1 MQVVVGD
8 EQLNI
13 DFRGPSVGHIPGYLA
28 IGEKAGTEQPSW
40 DDYVD
45 LLMQQWY
52 QLLDSSSSADEH
64 LVHEFL
70 ERHPSDH
77 RGSRKIEHI
86 GTAHDDAELELWRQS
101 RGSVWPPGRRGWA
114 WASTTKPSW
123 SGREAPPSDRAAVL
137 TALALVHT
145 YAWPAERASK
155 LVTNTQ
161 RLQRANMPRGA
172 PVRRPPRVC
181 CLF

>member
-13 DFRGPSVGHIPGYLA
+13 DFRGPFVGHIPGYLA

-101 RGSVWPPGRRGWA
+101 RGSRWPPGRRRPGVA
-114 WASTTKPSW
+114 GKHRLATGPPFS
-123 SGREAPPSDRAAVL
+123 PPSL
-137 TALALVHT
+137 
-145 YAWPAERASK
+145 
-155 LVTNTQ
+155 
-161 RLQRANMPRGA
+161 
-172 PVRRPPRVC
+172 
-181 CLF
+181 